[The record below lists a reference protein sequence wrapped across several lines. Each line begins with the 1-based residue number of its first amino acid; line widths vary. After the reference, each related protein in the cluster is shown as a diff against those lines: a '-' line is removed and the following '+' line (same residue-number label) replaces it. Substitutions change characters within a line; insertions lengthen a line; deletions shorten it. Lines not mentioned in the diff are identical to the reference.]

1 MGEGVLIGIL
11 GTTQKNLLAHSSQ
24 VFFPNF
30 FFFQLLES
38 SIEVVKK
45 RTKNSTNRRIQT
57 LALSRVCACVRETE
71 RQTPWAG
78 HLVCLCFN
86 SPSYNLVMTTATL
99 CGRNQEYLIH
109 ENSKDLGK
117 NLAQSIYFCLN
128 KQTST
133 ELSHVFLNFQT
144 HEGNVFPI
152 SERSEHKSNL
162 SVSPKLTSPQFSMQ
176 RASFL
181 QPLLNK
187 AQ

>member
-86 SPSYNLVMTTATL
+86 SPSYNLVMMTATL
-99 CGRNQEYLIH
+99 CGRN
-109 ENSKDLGK
+109 
-117 NLAQSIYFCLN
+117 
-128 KQTST
+128 
-133 ELSHVFLNFQT
+133 
-144 HEGNVFPI
+144 
-152 SERSEHKSNL
+152 
-162 SVSPKLTSPQFSMQ
+162 
-176 RASFL
+176 
-181 QPLLNK
+181 
-187 AQ
+187 

>member
-71 RQTPWAG
+71 R
-78 HLVCLCFN
+78 HLGQVTWFACA
-86 SPSYNLVMTTATL
+86 SIPP
-99 CGRNQEYLIH
+99 LI
-109 ENSKDLGK
+109 
-117 NLAQSIYFCLN
+117 
-128 KQTST
+128 T
-133 ELSHVFLNFQT
+133 
-144 HEGNVFPI
+144 
-152 SERSEHKSNL
+152 
-162 SVSPKLTSPQFSMQ
+162 
-176 RASFL
+176 
-181 QPLLNK
+181 
-187 AQ
+187 